1 MPATG
6 DILRPKSIKQLI
18 RRAAVVVVIP
28 AFRIPSSETSKVEV
42 KFCETHNYI
51 VCTHSHDLNMSFHF
65 SAVLSGHSKDVR
77 CLASIPDPASSSGG
91 SCIISG
97 SRDCTVKLW
106 HQDNS
111 TSPPVW
117 EERLTFAGHQKYV
130 SCVAAQLPNDKFP
143 EVNVENMQVM
153 SAAQI

>member
-1 MPATG
+1 MLLFQFVDA
-6 DILRPKSIKQLI
+6 DAEI
-18 RRAAVVVVIP
+18 
-28 AFRIPSSETSKVEV
+28 
-42 KFCETHNYI
+42 KFCECINY
-51 VCTHSHDLNMSFHF
+51 VALTHDLNMSFHF

-77 CLASIPDPASSSGG
+77 CLGSIPDPASSSGG

-106 HQDNS
+106 HQDGS

-143 EVNVENMQVM
+143 EVR
-153 SAAQI
+153 